1 MSVGAGCGAAVLLI
15 LLLLRQL
22 GEEFRIQSRR
32 LAEEEAAVSEKVREL
47 TEKERVIQADIQK
60 AEAGVQEIGQLYE
73 LSRRFLA
80 TLEPDQGLQVTGEFL
95 ETWIPNLSD
104 SARDPCLRQLAALM
118 ERDAVTPEGVRRILP
133 LGTEGADTR
142 ERWAIAGEQ
151 LALGLQRLNL
161 YRKVQESAT
170 HDGLTYLLVRRYFL
184 QRLEDELE
192 RARRRSATVA
202 FLMVDLDRFKE
213 VNDTYGH
220 LVGDLVLR
228 EMAHRLRGAVR
239 EMDLVGRYGG
249 EEFEVVLPEADLEL
263 ATLIADR
270 IRRAVESVPVAAYD
284 EEVRITVSVG
294 VAVFPR
300 DAGTPVELIE
310 RADEAMYRA
319 KELGRNRT
327 VAWSVVG

>member
-170 HDGLTYLLVRRYFL
+170 HDGLTHLLVRRYFL

-270 IRRAVESVPVAAYD
+270 IRRAVESDPVAAYD